1 MNTWPS
7 VSDAIFAE
15 YVVDTPRKPGTLVA
29 ENGSL
34 ICTCDYALMTAMAR
48 ELLEVRS

>member
-1 MNTWPS
+1 MKTWPA

-15 YVVDTPRKPGTLVA
+15 YTADTPRKPGTLVA

-34 ICTCDYALMTAMAR
+34 ICTADYALQTAMAKHLMEIR
-48 ELLEVRS
+48 L

>member
-1 MNTWPS
+1 MRTWPC

-15 YVVDTPRKPGTLVA
+15 YTADTPRKPGTLVA

-34 ICTCDYALMTAMAR
+34 ICTCDYALQGAMAR
-48 ELLEVRS
+48 ALLEIL